1 MSMPGDITF
10 NSGTSYFGA
19 NLTSFVNDGIIP
31 EARVDDMG
39 KSYTFQ
45 PAQYKMKLTNYLSLH
60 SLPSPRFLV
69 PHETRQCLLP

>member
-10 NSGTSYFGA
+10 NSGTSYWGA
-19 NLTSFVNDGIIP
+19 NLTLFVNEGIIP

-39 KSYTFQ
+39 KSYTLPTSSIQ
-45 PAQYKMKLTNYLSLH
+45 NGLTHYLPVH
-60 SLPSPRFLV
+60 SLPHPRFLV